1 MNLPLQSW
9 RHEQRQASQLLL
21 GLRRGF
27 GHLPL
32 NLLDGFSAAFDRK
45 VGEQLPFD
53 ALSTLPFAF
62 QDWANTKAAYRFF
75 SNAKVEE
82 GDILSGH
89 FAATRTR
96 FDACDGPIL
105 LLQDTTEFTYQR
117 HHWARTSWSAP
128 ASTAWPATEA
138 IRFGPK

>member
-1 MNLPLQSW
+1 M
-9 RHEQRQASQLLL
+9 
-21 GLRRGF
+21 
-27 GHLPL
+27 